1 MSGTILIVDDDPA
14 LRRAL
19 SDRLRSW
26 GHSTESAADGPE
38 ALELAARREFDL
50 LLLDLSMPG
59 MQGMDVLRRLREEE
73 YPAEVV
79 VLTSYGSVE
88 SVVEA
93 MKAGATDFLTKP
105 ADFELIRNT
114 VERTLE
120 RRRMRSWRRAVEA
133 EEESPGHLGESPA
146 MRQLADLALR
156 VAESSATVLITGESG
171 SGKQVLAEF
180 IHRMSPRRKAPFLHV
195 NCVAISD
202 TLIEATLFGQEK
214 GAFTGAVRMEGR
226 LEAAAG
232 GTVFLDEIGDV
243 TPAFQAKLL
252 HFLDKGEFERV
263 GGRRVISV
271 DCRIIAATHRDL
283 PAAVREGR
291 FREDLFHRLNVVR
304 LHVPSLQERSEDIP
318 DLAQQLLARAQRS
331 LKRGPF
337 QFAPRTLELL
347 TGHAWSGNVR
357 QLENVIVRMVVLA
370 RSEMLTPDLLPPE
383 VHSDGQGS
391 QPAATE
397 DLPLKEAV
405 ARFRRE
411 FIAAALARE
420 DGNQTRAARRLGIQR
435 TYLSALIKELD
446 L

>member
-26 GHSTESAADGPE
+26 GHGTDSAADGSE

-59 MQGMDVLRRLREEE
+59 MQGMEVLRRLRAEE

-93 MKAGATDFLTKP
+93 MKAGAADFLTKP
-105 ADFELIRNT
+105 ADFELIRAT

-133 EEESPGHLGESPA
+133 AEEGPERLGESPA

-156 VAESSATVLITGESG
+156 VAESSATVLITGETG

-180 IHRMSPRRKAPFLHV
+180 IHRMSPRRKGPFLHV
-195 NCVAISD
+195 NCVAITD
-202 TLIEATLFGQEK
+202 ALIEATLFGQEK

-271 DCRIIAATHRDL
+271 DCRIIAATLRDL

-291 FREDLFHRLNVVR
+291 FREDLLHRLNVVQ
-304 LHVPSLQERSEDIP
+304 LHMPPLRERSADIP
-318 DLAQQLLARAQRS
+318 DLARQLLVRAQRS
-331 LKRGPF
+331 FKRGPF
-337 QFAPRTLELL
+337 RFAPRTLELL
-347 TGHAWSGNVR
+347 TEHSWPGNVR
-357 QLENVIVRMVVLA
+357 GLEHAIDRMVVLA
-370 RSEMLTPDLLPPE
+370 RAETLTPDLLPPE
-383 VHSDGQGS
+383 VSGDAHGS
-391 QPAATE
+391 QPPAPE
-397 DLPLKEAV
+397 DQTLKEAV
-405 ARFRRE
+405 ARFRSD

-420 DGNQTRAARRLGIQR
+420 GGNQTRAARRLGIQR
-435 TYLSALIKELD
+435 THLSALIKKLG